1 MSSSIAAP
9 AFYGLNTQESGVTL
23 QEGFALQADN
33 CVIDKF
39 GRLGARKGWQVLSN
53 AKDGSANG
61 NVDVDLIG
69 VSNFKE
75 VTGVDT
81 LLSFSVNKFYKG
93 LTNLVTLTPSTADTI
108 AAGNWQAATLNDH
121 HYFFQRG
128 YLPLVYTNVGG
139 ADTFES
145 VATHTHVT
153 GTAPSANTVLS
164 AYGRLWAADT
174 ATNKTTVYFTDVL
187 SGVKWNGG
195 TAGNLDISSVLT
207 QGADE
212 IVAIGA
218 HNGNLIIFCTDNII
232 IYSDGNNFNAGM
244 TTSSLTLVEVIE
256 GVGCIARD
264 SVQNTG
270 EDILFLS
277 NTGVRSLNRTV
288 QEKSQPMRD
297 ISKNIRDDII
307 QSIRSEILAN
317 VKTVYS
323 PINAFYLLTMP
334 ATKQT
339 FVFDTRQTL
348 QDGSYRVTV
357 WPNLT
362 PKGFL
367 SLGSEL
373 FFAQPNGIAK
383 YRGYLDDGQ
392 KYEMAYFS
400 NYFDLEMPNT
410 NKIVKK
416 LAATTVGSSGQ
427 VFALKVGYEYSPVFY
442 SQTFTLE
449 AGSVFEYG
457 IAEYGP
463 SPFNADGTAYTP
475 YTVYWD
481 AGGQA
486 PDTWIAGSGTSVAS
500 ESEYAGG
507 LLINDQQSPAQGAG
521 NIIQIGFT
529 TDINGTAMSLQKLS
543 IYAKQG
549 KVL

>member
-1 MSSSIAAP
+1 MGKQLQAASIAAP

-23 QEGFALQADN
+23 QQGFALHADN
-33 CVIDKF
+33 CIIDKF
-39 GRLGARKGWQVLSN
+39 GRLGSRKGWQTISN

-61 NVDVDLIG
+61 NVGVNLLG

-75 VTGVDT
+75 ITGADT
-81 LLSFSVNKFYKG
+81 LLSFSVDKFYKG
-93 LTNLVTLTPSTADTI
+93 LTDLVTLTPSTTDTI
-108 AAGNWQAATLNDH
+108 AAGNWQTATLNDH

-128 YLPLVYTNVGG
+128 YLPLVYTNDGG
-139 ADTFES
+139 ADTFQS
-145 VATHTHVT
+145 IATHTQQT
-153 GTAPSANTVLS
+153 GTAPSANTVLA

-187 SGVKWNGG
+187 NGVKWNGG

-232 IYSDGNNFNAGM
+232 IYSDGNNFNGGM

-307 QSIRSEILAN
+307 QAIRSEILAN

-357 WPNLT
+357 WPELT

-367 SLGSEL
+367 SLDSEL
-373 FFAQPNGIAK
+373 FFAKPNGIAK
-383 YRGYLDDGQ
+383 YRGYQDDGQ

-416 LAATTVGSSGQ
+416 LAATTVGASGQ
-427 VFALKVGYEYSPVFY
+427 IFALKVGYEYSPIFF

-457 IAEYGP
+457 LAEYGL
-463 SPFNADGTAYTP
+463 
-475 YTVYWD
+475 
-481 AGGQA
+481 
-486 PDTWIAGSGTSVAS
+486 
-500 ESEYAGG
+500 SEYAGSV
-507 LLINDQQSPAQGAG
+507 LINDQQSPAQGAG